1 MQHAGAADYVSSGY
15 QAAASATKSGYTM
28 LAGKAEDPEAKDAKS
43 VSKAWQEV
51 RKAKRFRAR

>member
-1 MQHAGAADYVSSGY
+1 MQHAGAAADYVSSGY

-51 RKAKRFRAR
+51 RKAK